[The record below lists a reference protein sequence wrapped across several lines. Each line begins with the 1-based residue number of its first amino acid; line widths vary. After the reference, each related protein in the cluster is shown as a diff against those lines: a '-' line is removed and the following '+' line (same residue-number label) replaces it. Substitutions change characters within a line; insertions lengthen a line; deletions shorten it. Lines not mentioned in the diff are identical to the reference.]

1 VYAFTTP
8 FNNQHS
14 TKPKKGL
21 YPTDDIGYFGWV
33 QGKAGEYSSQASVGL

>member
-1 VYAFTTP
+1 MP
-8 FNNQHS
+8 LQHLLTIS
-14 TKPKKGL
+14 ILQNPKKGL